1 MFDWM
6 LLFNF
11 SVEENVCER
20 DGTCFAGKSANI
32 VKTLKYLAITDI
44 TQKLKTKLKTLIGV
58 LLTLTLVILFCL
70 TTLKNLKN
78 RTGDEKK

>member
-1 MFDWM
+1 M

-44 TQKLKTKLKTLIGV
+44 TQKLKTYLKTLIGV
-58 LLTLTLVILFCL
+58 VLTLTHVILFCL
-70 TTLKNLKN
+70 ITLKNLKN

>member
-1 MFDWM
+1 M

-44 TQKLKTKLKTLIGV
+44 TQKQKTKNLIKDTNRCCANINSCNII
-58 LLTLTLVILFCL
+58 LL
-70 TTLKNLKN
+70 NYS
-78 RTGDEKK
+78 KKP

>member
-1 MFDWM
+1 M
-6 LLFNF
+6 LFNF

>member
-1 MFDWM
+1 M

>member
-1 MFDWM
+1 M
-6 LLFNF
+6 LFFKF

>member
-1 MFDWM
+1 M

-44 TQKLKTKLKTLIGV
+44 TQKQKTKNLIKDTNRCFANINSCNII
-58 LLTLTLVILFCL
+58 LL
-70 TTLKNLKN
+70 NYS
-78 RTGDEKK
+78 KKP

>member
-1 MFDWM
+1 M

-32 VKTLKYLAITDI
+32 VKTLKYFAITDI
-44 TQKLKTKLKTLIGV
+44 TQKQKLKT
-58 LLTLTLVILFCL
+58 
-70 TTLKNLKN
+70 
-78 RTGDEKK
+78 